1 MRFRPRTAIF
11 RGLQVWSAPTTVGAA
26 TALLVA
32 ETALS
37 VRMDNVSKIY
47 GFLWALRDV
56 RLEIGAGEWV
66 GLLGPNGAGKTTLL
80 RVLAALAYPTA
91 GGVELFGQE
100 LSYGN
105 SPLRRSV
112 GFLASGAHLY
122 DSLTVSENLRFF
134 VSLYRNDV
142 GADDRATVLND
153 VGLHE
158 KRDEYVSAL
167 SLGMRCRLAIAK
179 WRLVR
184 PRLLLVDEPYGSL
197 DPSGVEV
204 LNRFLEST
212 CAAGGIVVLAT
223 HDVPRLLERCTR
235 AVMLDQGRIVF
246 DEPRQDP
253 WHSFHSAFDALLS
266 QDSGGPR

>member
-1 MRFRPRTAIF
+1 M
-11 RGLQVWSAPTTVGAA
+11 
-26 TALLVA
+26 
-32 ETALS
+32 S
-37 VRMDNVSKIY
+37 VRIDSVSKVY

-66 GLLGPNGAGKTTLL
+66 GLLGPQRCRQDHAPQGCSPPSPTPRPAPWSCSDKT
-80 RVLAALAYPTA
+80 
-91 GGVELFGQE
+91 

-105 SPLRRSV
+105 SPLRRSI
-112 GFLASGAHLY
+112 GFLASGVHLY

-134 VSLYRNDV
+134 VSLYRNDG
-142 GADDRATVLND
+142 GADERATVLD
-153 VGLHE
+153 EVGLHE

-197 DPSGVEV
+197 DPSGVDV

-246 DEPRQDP
+246 DEPRRDP
-253 WHSFHSAFDALLS
+253 WDSFHRAFDALQS